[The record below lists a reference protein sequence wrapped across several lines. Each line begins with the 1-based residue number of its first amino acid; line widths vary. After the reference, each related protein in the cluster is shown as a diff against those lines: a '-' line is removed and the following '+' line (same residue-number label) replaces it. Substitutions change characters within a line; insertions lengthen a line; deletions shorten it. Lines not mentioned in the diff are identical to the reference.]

1 MLEDFSNLS
10 DAELK
15 AKFTEVD
22 TECKH
27 LSFKLFT
34 LYNIRD
40 TEILKL
46 LDEKFKFIALTNQ
59 MAHEN
64 TVPFSAIMG
73 TVKYVETGI
82 TNHAHNVL
90 KRIAHDKVIIQ
101 NEKVEG
107 AIVLTPWIGLHQFL
121 GSVDLKSLYPNV
133 IRSLNISPEKIIGQ
147 FANAEDEMDWLAIYQ
162 GHADVNCVLM
172 LESGE
177 QISKSAIEWRDYL
190 KENKWAVSA
199 YGTVF
204 DQGNGRGVIP
214 DILGFWYNER
224 KRLQGEKKKWGKKV
238 ESLKK
243 QGLID
248 TPEYNEAV
256 KLESDFDLLQLTK
269 KIAMNSLYGALL
281 NAAFRYGDVR
291 MGASTTA
298 SGRRITK
305 HMMESIH
312 FILTGKRE
320 EMRKSR
326 VWEKDELKIM
336 YDFPTTPERVII
348 YGDTD
353 SLFSQSEILSNYGLL
368 TIEQLFNANPIK
380 REINNGKQFAEGLTN
395 LKVSSFKDGNSMLL
409 PVKSIYRHKVKKAR
423 WKITLEDGKTVE
435 ITNDHSIMV
444 ERDDKLIEVKPA
456 DIKDTDIFLSID

>member
-1 MLEDFSNLS
+1 
-10 DAELK
+10 
-15 AKFTEVD
+15 
-22 TECKH
+22 
-27 LSFKLFT
+27 
-34 LYNIRD
+34 
-40 TEILKL
+40 
-46 LDEKFKFIALTNQ
+46 
-59 MAHEN
+59 
-64 TVPFSAIMG
+64 
-73 TVKYVETGI
+73 
-82 TNHAHNVL
+82 
-90 KRIAHDKVIIQ
+90 
-101 NEKVEG
+101 
-107 AIVLTPWIGLHQFL
+107 
-121 GSVDLKSLYPNV
+121 
-133 IRSLNISPEKIIGQ
+133 
-147 FANAEDEMDWLAIYQ
+147 
-162 GHADVNCVLM
+162 
-172 LESGE
+172 
-177 QISKSAIEWRDYL
+177 
-190 KENKWAVSA
+190 
-199 YGTVF
+199 
-204 DQGNGRGVIP
+204 
-214 DILGFWYNER
+214 
-224 KRLQGEKKKWGKKV
+224 
-238 ESLKK
+238 
-243 QGLID
+243 
-248 TPEYNEAV
+248 
-256 KLESDFDLLQLTK
+256 
-269 KIAMNSLYGALL
+269 
-281 NAAFRYGDVR
+281 